1 MDNSYRPITNLWYVT
16 YWHYKN
22 ISVINDIW
30 IHWTAAVRKW
40 HIDQDSACDLIIRSM
55 QAVCEADMQYGVKF
69 NPKPRLTPQ
78 HQLHV
83 GPVAPYLTLRTDL
96 QCESQTCG
104 SQSGWPPEA
113 TYSHCLT
120 TMPSSGFQHSLG
132 GQSPSRKSGVITL
145 FWPQRHLPSLI
156 HHAHDTHTPIPTVQ
170 NTYTREQRAFDL
182 IWFIVLC
189 IIRTDPGVVST
200 TVNSVKQTTFS
211 EAFKHCESFFVTV
224 WMLGCF

>member
-1 MDNSYRPITNLWYVT
+1 
-16 YWHYKN
+16 
-22 ISVINDIW
+22 
-30 IHWTAAVRKW
+30 
-40 HIDQDSACDLIIRSM
+40 M
-55 QAVCEADMQYGVKF
+55 QAVYEADMQYGVKF
-69 NPKPRLTPQ
+69 NPKPCLTPQ

-104 SQSGWPPEA
+104 SQSEWPPEA

-170 NTYTREQRAFDL
+170 NTHTHVNEERLTSSDLVSCALFAQIQVWSAPLSIQSDKPLFQKHSNTVKASLRQSECWVAFNRKAHLRSIFATR
-182 IWFIVLC
+182 I
-189 IIRTDPGVVST
+189 
-200 TVNSVKQTTFS
+200 
-211 EAFKHCESFFVTV
+211 
-224 WMLGCF
+224 